1 MLGLNIPYFIKA
13 YNTNQCEPCQDNET
27 FNCGSFNL
35 DRYSVYHIDPGF
47 GVNQGYKFWQCVQPN
62 LYNHPQDVLDQGIAN
77 IILSSIVYACFVI
90 SVGDQKPK
98 DQSLCWC
105 YCRNSKK
112 EVATWPLLFSN
123 CDIISKFFV
132 IWLVTN

>member
-1 MLGLNIPYFIKA
+1 MGLNIPYFIKA

-27 FNCGSFNL
+27 FSCGSFNL

-77 IILSSIVYACFVI
+77 IILSFV
-90 SVGDQKPK
+90 Q
-98 DQSLCWC
+98 LCTLLLNEGIP
-105 YCRNSKK
+105 RALKGKK
-112 EVATWPLLFSN
+112 FRLKMLRVLPLIIELF
-123 CDIISKFFV
+123 
-132 IWLVTN
+132 LVFQI

>member
-1 MLGLNIPYFIKA
+1 MLGLTIPYSIKA

-27 FNCGSFNL
+27 FSCGSFNL

-77 IILSSIVYACFVI
+77 IILS
-90 SVGDQKPK
+90 
-98 DQSLCWC
+98 
-105 YCRNSKK
+105 
-112 EVATWPLLFSN
+112 
-123 CDIISKFFV
+123 
-132 IWLVTN
+132 